1 MNIILIL
8 SEIIACTHT
17 HTHARTHARTHTHTH
32 THTHTQGETFKVL
45 QAIISESMRRI
56 KNMFRQKFC
65 KFKGD
70 IR

>member
-1 MNIILIL
+1 MILIL
-8 SEIIACTHT
+8 SKIIACVCMCMYIHIYI
-17 HTHARTHARTHTHTH
+17 HIHAYQSEA
-32 THTHTQGETFKVL
+32 FKVL

-65 KFKGD
+65 EFKGD